1 MEKQHYS
8 SVQFSGEERF
18 SFWKWVQT
26 TDLFAKL
33 SVAYSSGALGA
44 VANGLM
50 AVLIYVTHLGTL
62 LQASKVKQKPFTP
75 DAPAWVNERFDAVA

>member
-33 SVAYSSGALGA
+33 SVAYSSGS
-44 VANGLM
+44 
-50 AVLIYVTHLGTL
+50 VT
-62 LQASKVKQKPFTP
+62 SIVE
-75 DAPAWVNERFDAVA
+75 NRI